1 MAAGKQR
8 IFYVLIEFPQLSQTY
23 VANEIAT
30 LRADGHEVFVAAL
43 NTPDTHVDTDVPYEV
58 TKDFDRTVALIREFR
73 PDVLHGHWLY
83 TVPLLEKLSR
93 KTGVPY
99 TVRAHSFDITQTGPK
114 APAWKTFLRRAR
126 MLVQYRDT
134 RPPDMA
140 FVVSPFL
147 KQDHCLGVL
156 TFPYGRHK
164 FLEAGV
170 PEDKVHDCFPVV
182 NIERFYDESPNGE
195 DVMNVGACTPKKKM
209 EDFIDLAVMVP
220 ERHFRLYPVGFQAP
234 RILDYNKEH
243 GGLVEFAPL
252 YKPAEMAKEY
262 KRHQWLV
269 YTAEHNTHG
278 DHVGW
283 SMAVAEAQAAGVG
296 VCFPNMRE
304 DLKAYIGEGAGF
316 LYDKVEDIADIV
328 RNPVPEDV
336 RRKGF
341 EQAKKS
347 DIRMHKKILTD
358 IWDKAA

>member
-1 MAAGKQR
+1 MVTGGKR
-8 IFYVLIEFPQLSQTY
+8 IFYVLIEYPQLSQTY
-23 VANEIAT
+23 VANEIAA
-30 LRADGHEVFVAAL
+30 LRADGHQVFVAAL
-43 NTPDTHVDTDVPYEV
+43 NQPDTYYDTDVPYEI
-58 TKDFDRTVALIREFR
+58 TKDFDRTIALIREFR

-93 KTGVPY
+93 KMGIPY

-114 APAWKTFLRRAR
+114 APAWKTALRRAR
-126 MLVQYRDT
+126 MLMQYRDT

-140 FVVSPFL
+140 FVLGPYL
-147 KQDHCLGVL
+147 KGDHCLGVL
-156 TFPYGRHK
+156 TFPYGRQK

-170 PEDKVHDCFPVV
+170 AEEKVHDCFPVMDFA
-182 NIERFYDESPNGE
+182 RFHDETPNGE

-209 EDFIDLAVMVP
+209 EDFVDLAVMVP

-234 RILDYNKEH
+234 RILEYNREH
-243 GGLVEFAPL
+243 GSPVEFAGVIPQ
-252 YKPAEMAKEY
+252 KDMAREY

-269 YTAEHNTHG
+269 YTAEHNLHG

-283 SMAVAEAQAAGVG
+283 SVAVAEAQASGVG
-296 VCFPNMRE
+296 VCFPNMRP
-304 DLKAYIGEGAGF
+304 DLKQYVGEGSGY
-316 LYDKVEDIADIV
+316 LYNRIEEIAEIV

-347 DIRMHKKILTD
+347 DIRIHKKILTD
-358 IWDKAA
+358 IWDKVA